1 MEGQPAQFES
11 IGNRLGFRVV
21 EENRRWL
28 KLAWQGPRFPA
39 FLCLGIALLLLFVSV
54 PIIQALRWRGFVGPA
69 GSLWYFP
76 LMNLIL
82 LGISLYLISQK
93 RTVVIDSAA
102 QTVTLRRR
110 GLHRQNVLALSY
122 SEIDKLELSLDQVY
136 SGFAVAGSSAAQS
149 FPVPS
154 LRLIASN
161 GESILIDRGSKS
173 KLAELGKSISERLM
187 KPLAVDPAVTMQ
199 PRAPGSRNFTDQ
211 ENRSNRGTG
220 LTAGEVD

>member
-1 MEGQPAQFES
+1 MEGQSTQFES
-11 IGNRLGFRVV
+11 IGSRLGFRVV
-21 EENRRWL
+21 EENSRWL

-39 FLCLGIALLLLFVSV
+39 FLCFGISVLMLFVSV

-82 LGISLYLISQK
+82 LGISFYLISQK

-102 QTVTLRRR
+102 RTVTLTKRS
-110 GLHRQNVLALSY
+110 LHRQNVLALSY
-122 SEIDKLELSLDQVY
+122 NEIDKLELGLDQVY
-136 SGFAVAGSSAAQS
+136 SGFSVAGSSAAQS

-154 LRLIASN
+154 LRLIAGN
-161 GESILIDRGSKS
+161 GDSILIDRGSKR
-173 KLAELGKSISERLM
+173 KLAELGKSISARM
-187 KPLAVDPAVTMQ
+187 VKPLAIDPAVDTQ
-199 PRAPGSRNFTDQ
+199 PRAPGSRNFTDP

>member
-1 MEGQPAQFES
+1 MEGQSTHFES
-11 IGNRLGFRVV
+11 IGSRLGFRVV
-21 EENRRWL
+21 EENNGWL

-39 FLCLGIALLLLFVSV
+39 FLCFGISVLMLFISV

-82 LGISLYLISQK
+82 LGISVYLISQK

-102 QTVTLRRR
+102 QTVTLTKRS
-110 GLHRQNVLALSY
+110 LHRQNVLVLSY

-136 SGFAVAGSSAAQS
+136 SGFSVAGSSAAQS

-154 LRLIASN
+154 LRLIAGN
-161 GESILIDRGSKS
+161 GDSILIDRGSKR
-173 KLAELGKSISERLM
+173 KLAKLGESVSVRLV
-187 KPLAVDPAVTMQ
+187 KPLAIDPAVNMQ
-199 PRAPGSRNFTDQ
+199 PHAPGSRNFTDR

-220 LTAGEVD
+220 LTTGEVD

>member
-1 MEGQPAQFES
+1 MEGQSTQFES
-11 IGNRLGFRVV
+11 IGSRLGFRVV
-21 EENRRWL
+21 EQNSRWL

-39 FLCLGIALLLLFVSV
+39 FLCFGISVLMLFVSV
-54 PIIQALRWRGFVGPA
+54 PIVQALRWRGFVGPA

-93 RTVVIDSAA
+93 RTVVIDSTA
-102 QTVTLRRR
+102 QTVTLSRRSLYR
-110 GLHRQNVLALSY
+110 HTLLALSY

-136 SGFAVAGSSAAQS
+136 SGFSVAGSSAAQS

-161 GESILIDRGSKS
+161 GESILIDRGSKR
-173 KLAELGKSISERLM
+173 KLAELGKNISERLV
-187 KPLAVDPAVTMQ
+187 KPLATDPAVTMQ
-199 PRAPGSRNFTDQ
+199 PRAPSSRNFTDQ
-211 ENRSNRGTG
+211 ENRSNRRTE